1 MSVWVKRI
9 GGRLS
14 CVLALVAIVGCN
26 VLPSI
31 PLEPGACG
39 ISFAIW
45 LRTPATSQYEYFTVC
60 DGEYRYGAGVDA
72 LTFKT
77 SWGRALSE
85 AECATLKQLA
95 GDAGWFGTAER
106 DHVDRSAGSL
116 ADVVVAWDGGRAQ
129 MSLLGS
135 ESGVHTI
142 ATFLR
147 TLSEQRFERQLDR
160 LPEAGKLK

>member
-1 MSVWVKRI
+1 MKRLV
-9 GGRLS
+9 GGLS
-14 CVLALVAIVGCN
+14 CVLALIATAGCN

-31 PLEPGACG
+31 PLEPGKCG
-39 ISFAIW
+39 IAFAIW

-60 DGEYRYGAGVDA
+60 EGEYRYGAGVDA

-85 AECATLKQLA
+85 AECAALEQLA
-95 GDAGWFGTAER
+95 GDAGWFGPAELER
-106 DHVDRSAGSL
+106 ADGSAGSL
-116 ADVVVAWDGGRAQ
+116 ADVAVVWDGGRVQ
-129 MSLLGS
+129 MSLPGS

-142 ATFLR
+142 TTFLR
-147 TLSEQRFERQLDR
+147 KLSEQRFERQLDR